1 MSAAYFGLHGLD
13 WVDLLQLCGHFALL
27 SLLAVGGA
35 ITSASDMQRYLVGQQ
50 GWIDALQFNASIA
63 IAQAAPGPNI
73 LFVAV
78 MGWQVAG
85 VAGVLATMLGI
96 MGPSSL
102 VAMAGIMLPSS
113 ALTLVVS
120 RYGRSRQDTL
130 PVRAFSVGLAPLTIG
145 LLLATGWVLAQP
157 SRGHWGA
164 MLLVPVTILFMLKT
178 SRSPLWM
185 IGVGAVVG
193 ALGWA

>member
-13 WVDLLQLCGHFALL
+13 WIDLLQLCGHFALL

-73 LFVAV
+73 LFVALL
-78 MGWQVAG
+78 GWSVG
-85 VAGVLATMLGI
+85 GPLGMLAT
-96 MGPSSL
+96 
-102 VAMAGIMLPSS
+102 MAGIMLPSS
-113 ALTLVVS
+113 ALTLVVG

-164 MLLVPVTILFMLKT
+164 MVLVPVTILFMLKT

>member
-73 LFVAV
+73 LFVALL
-78 MGWQVAG
+78 GWSVAG
-85 VAGVLATMLGI
+85 PLGMLAT
-96 MGPSSL
+96 
-102 VAMAGIMLPSS
+102 MAGIMLPSS

>member
-1 MSAAYFGLHGLD
+1 MTDAAFWSLHGLG
-13 WVDLLQLCGHFALL
+13 VADLLQLAGHFALL

-35 ITSASDMQRYLVGQQ
+35 ITSASDMQRFLVGER
-50 GWIDALQFNASIA
+50 GWIDALQFNAAVA

-73 LFVAV
+73 LFVALL
-78 MGWQVAG
+78 GWSVAG
-85 VAGVLATMLGI
+85 PLGMVATMAGI
-96 MGPSSL
+96 LLPSSL
-102 VAMAGIMLPSS
+102 
-113 ALTLVVS
+113 LTAVVS
-120 RYGRSRQDTL
+120 RYGRARRDAL
-130 PVRAFSVGLAPLTIG
+130 AVRAFSLGLAPLTIG

-164 MLLVPVTILFMLKT
+164 LLLVPVTVLFMLKT

-185 IGVGAVVG
+185 ITLGALVG